1 MLCFVFQI
9 YQGRRSGDR
18 HGGDVFTG
26 PNEFMA
32 RKHEGLVPLMKN
44 DSFDYIFFPSQK
56 STPEIGGSLFSRT
69 DRNWMTKL
77 KIGAEEITS
86 TPILNL
92 EFRAPILRST
102 KLPPI
107 SDCTKQPRRQYHST
121 KASQTQIY
129 HRLLSP

>member
-1 MLCFVFQI
+1 MLCFVFQL
-9 YQGRRSGDR
+9 YLGRRSGDR

-77 KIGAEEITS
+77 KIGTEEITRYADFKFGVQGS
-86 TPILNL
+86 NIA
-92 EFRAPILRST
+92 F
-102 KLPPI
+102 
-107 SDCTKQPRRQYHST
+107 Y
-121 KASQTQIY
+121 
-129 HRLLSP
+129 